1 MTEILREKNK
11 NVKFIDI
18 NSEEFREYGEVIT
31 DFDANPFIEAA
42 KKIEMPESGAKYV
55 PSSDVLESLEESAEL
70 KERFFGQLPAQV
82 GYCWGYNTKLDC
94 TEWHT
99 SSEIN
104 IATTDVILLLAK
116 RCQIKDNKIDSSKFV
131 GVFVPK
137 GTVIETY
144 ATTLHFTPCE
154 ANKDGFGWVVVLPD
168 GTNTNLDCKTA
179 NPLLWAKNKWLISHV
194 ENKTV
199 LDKGAVGGILGENFD
214 IKY

>member
-1 MTEILREKNK
+1 MTDILRQKNP
-11 NVKFIDI
+11 NIKFIDI

-31 DFDANPFIEAA
+31 DFDAEPFIEAS

-55 PSSDVLESLEESAEL
+55 PSSDVLEALCESKNL

-104 IATTDVILLLAK
+104 IASTDVILLLAK
-116 RCQIKDNKIDSSKFV
+116 RCQIENGKIDSSKFV

-154 ANKDGFGWVVVLPD
+154 ANKDGFGWVVVLPE
-168 GTNTNLDCKTA
+168 GTNTPLDAKTE
-179 NPLLWAKNKWLISHV
+179 NPLLWAKNKWLIAHV
-194 ENKTV
+194 DNKTV

-214 IKY
+214 VKY